1 MSIISDY
8 IFQVKNAIEKL
19 PCVLADELI
28 IDNRGD
34 VVLYLKGTIVF
45 TNQSEFHLKEYSISV
60 PEFKKIAYSYHYQ
73 AADRR
78 LIFRYDN
85 AEHHPELEN
94 FPHHKH
100 VGDKIFSTGE
110 ASLSEVLELIN
121 DLVK

>member
-78 LIFRYDN
+78 LIF
-85 AEHHPELEN
+85 
-94 FPHHKH
+94 
-100 VGDKIFSTGE
+100 KIFSTGE

>member
-8 IFQVKNAIEKL
+8 ISQVKSSIEKL

-45 TNQSEFHLKEYSISV
+45 TNQSEFHLKEYTISV

-73 AADRR
+73 AADKK

-100 VGDKIFSTGE
+100 VGENIFPTE
-110 ASLSEVLELIN
+110 EVSLTDILELII
-121 DLVK
+121 DLIK